1 MDDELEDKVLYQTY
15 ASYMKFLSKFAL
27 GVPTFNSSASY
38 MWKLLRLYL
47 TKPEVIICGLLLV
60 LLVVYLQAV
69 EVWSRDFVG
78 RIQKTLGYTT
88 KASKL
93 QLLSTYSEK
102 LSWEVK
108 KDASACFAIQGRR
121 PRMEDRFIVEENV
134 NSDTGI
140 ALFAIFDG
148 HAGDY
153 AADYAKDVLMKSVSR
168 KIIDAHNIILG
179 KPVETPEKKVAK
191 AEEDESNKEN
201 IAVDKNAVTP
211 LAQRRSSFRKSYS
224 SFTEDCLQKGNCQQA
239 APEPDIYNL
248 NALCRPLN
256 KEAFLG
262 QNVAAQ
268 KTERPQVMETKCY
281 IESGKIN
288 YGKLLTDEVL
298 AADHDLV
305 EAAKKI
311 KNFAGTTALIA
322 VLDGTKLVVA
332 NVGDSRGV
340 MCDSKG
346 NAIPLSFD
354 HKPQQVREKKRIQ
367 EAGGFV
373 AFNGVW
379 RVAGI
384 LATSRAMGDYPL
396 KDKKLVIADPDIL
409 TFNLADHKPMFI
421 ILASDGLWDT
431 FSNEE
436 AVSFIKDRLD
446 EPHFGAKALTMQ
458 SYYRGSVDNISVL
471 VVVFK
476 NGTFRVGSSGS
487 D

>member
-15 ASYMKFLSKFAL
+15 ASYMKFLSKLAL
-27 GVPTFNSSASY
+27 GLPTVNSSY
-38 MWKLLRLYL
+38 MWKCLRLYL

-60 LLVVYLQAV
+60 LLIVYLQAV
-69 EVWSRDFVG
+69 DVWSRDFMG

-88 KASKL
+88 KTKL
-93 QLLSTYSEK
+93 QLLSYPEK

-108 KDASACFAIQGRR
+108 REASACFAIQGRR
-121 PRMEDRFIVEENV
+121 PRMEDRFILEENV
-134 NSDTGI
+134 NKDTGI
-140 ALFAIFDG
+140 AVFAIFDG
-148 HAGDY
+148 HAGDF
-153 AADYAKDVLMKSVSR
+153 AADYAKDILMKSVSN
-168 KIIDAHNIILG
+168 KIIDAHNMIHG
-179 KPVETPEKKVAK
+179 KVVEKVPEKKNK
-191 AEEDESNKEN
+191 PEEGDESNKEN
-201 IAVDKNAVTP
+201 IAVDKNSLT
-211 LAQRRSSFRKSYS
+211 QRRSSFRKSS
-224 SFTEDCLQKGNCQQA
+224 SFTEDCLQKGNCNQPA
-239 APEPDIYNL
+239 NEPDIYNL

-256 KEAFLG
+256 KEAFLA
-262 QNVAAQ
+262 QNSQTQ
-268 KTERPQVMETKCY
+268 KAERPQVLDTKCY

-288 YGKLLTDEVL
+288 YGKMLIDEVL
-298 AADHDLV
+298 AADYDLV
-305 EAAKKI
+305 ESAKKQ
-311 KNFAGTTALIA
+311 KNVAGTTALIA
-322 VLDGTKLVVA
+322 VLDGTRLVVA

-354 HKPQQVREKKRIQ
+354 HKPQQVREKKRIH

-396 KDKKLVIADPDIL
+396 KDKKLVIAEPDIL
-409 TFNLADHKPMFI
+409 TFNLVDHKPMFI

-436 AVSFIKDRLD
+436 AVAFIKDRLD
-446 EPHFGAKALTMQ
+446 EPHFGAKSLTLQ
-458 SYYRGSVDNISVL
+458 SYYRGSVDNISVV

-476 NGTFRVGSSGS
+476 NGSFRIGSSGS

>member
-27 GVPTFNSSASY
+27 GIPTLNSSASY
-38 MWKLLRLYL
+38 TWKVLRLYL

-60 LLVVYLQAV
+60 LLIVYLQAV
-69 EVWSRDFVG
+69 DVWSRDVVG
-78 RIQKTLGYTT
+78 RIQKTLGYSTR
-88 KASKL
+88 ASKL
-93 QLLSTYSEK
+93 QLLTTYSEK

-108 KDASACFAIQGRR
+108 KNASACFAIQGRR

-134 NSDTGI
+134 SDTGI

-168 KIIDAHNIILG
+168 KIVDAHGIMHG
-179 KPVETPEKKVAK
+179 KAVETPEKKIEK
-191 AEEDESNKEN
+191 KPEEADENKEN
-201 IAVDKNAVTP
+201 IAVDKNS

-224 SFTEDCLQKGNCQQA
+224 SFTEDCLQKGNCKE
-239 APEPDIYNL
+239 EPDIYNL

-256 KEAFLG
+256 KEAFLA
-262 QNVAAQ
+262 QNAAVQ
-268 KTERPQVMETKCY
+268 KTERPQVLDPKCY
-281 IESGKIN
+281 IDGGKIN

-298 AADHDLV
+298 AADYDLV

-322 VLDGTKLVVA
+322 VLDGTRLVVA

-354 HKPQQVREKKRIQ
+354 HKPQQVREKRRIQ

-436 AVSFIKDRLD
+436 AVSFIKERLD

-476 NGTFRVGSSGS
+476 NGAFRVASGS

>member
-1 MDDELEDKVLYQTY
+1 
-15 ASYMKFLSKFAL
+15 
-27 GVPTFNSSASY
+27 
-38 MWKLLRLYL
+38 
-47 TKPEVIICGLLLV
+47 
-60 LLVVYLQAV
+60 
-69 EVWSRDFVG
+69 
-78 RIQKTLGYTT
+78 
-88 KASKL
+88 
-93 QLLSTYSEK
+93 
-102 LSWEVK
+102 
-108 KDASACFAIQGRR
+108 
-121 PRMEDRFIVEENV
+121 FIVEENV

-148 HAGDY
+148 HAGDF
-153 AADYAKDVLMKSVSR
+153 AADYAKDVLMKSVTS
-168 KIIDAHNIILG
+168 KILDAHNIING
-179 KPVETPEKKVAK
+179 KVAETHPEKKPK
-191 AEEDESNKEN
+191 PEESEENKEN
-201 IAVDKNAVTP
+201 IAVDKNSVT
-211 LAQRRSSFRKSYS
+211 QRRSSFRKSYS
-224 SFTEDCLQKGNCQQA
+224 SFTEECLQKGNCNQA
-239 APEPDIYNL
+239 AQEPDIYNL

-256 KEAFLG
+256 KEAFLN
-262 QNVAAQ
+262 QNSPSQ
-268 KTERPQVMETKCY
+268 KTEKPQVLDTKCY
-281 IESGKIN
+281 IDSGKIN

-298 AADHDLV
+298 AADHELV
-305 EAAKKI
+305 ESAKKI

-409 TFNLADHKPMFI
+409 TFNLRDHKPMFI

-436 AVSFIKDRLD
+436 AVAFIKERLD
-446 EPHFGAKALTMQ
+446 EPHFGAKSLTMQ

-476 NGTFRVGSSGS
+476 NGTFRVGSSAGS